1 MIFRY
6 SRIIETLCLNHYIRS
21 RKEGGKTMAD
31 KHFFK
36 DKTHNFDIF
45 LYKVL
50 KIALFYLK
58 MQFGLWLTRRFKS
71 IKE

>member
-21 RKEGGKTMAD
+21 RKEGGKTTAD

-36 DKTHNFDIF
+36 DKTHNLDIF

-50 KIALFYLK
+50 NKNCIVLSKNAVWFMADQKI
-58 MQFGLWLTRRFKS
+58 
-71 IKE
+71 

>member
-1 MIFRY
+1 
-6 SRIIETLCLNHYIRS
+6 
-21 RKEGGKTMAD
+21 MAD

-36 DKTHNFDIF
+36 DNTHNLNIF

-58 MQFGLWLTRRFKS
+58 MQFSLWLTRRFKR
-71 IKE
+71 IKD